1 MSVEMLEEDT
11 DVFQSGVHALAVEG
25 DHSVGGIAEDD
36 AAGGE
41 VVRVAFDADEGEVRV
56 SGELFAETVFADEFA
71 GAGEVVA
78 EEC

>member
-25 DHSVGGIAEDD
+25 DHGVGGIAEDD
-36 AAGGE
+36 AGGCE
-41 VVRVAFDADEGEVRV
+41 VVRVAFDADEGELRV